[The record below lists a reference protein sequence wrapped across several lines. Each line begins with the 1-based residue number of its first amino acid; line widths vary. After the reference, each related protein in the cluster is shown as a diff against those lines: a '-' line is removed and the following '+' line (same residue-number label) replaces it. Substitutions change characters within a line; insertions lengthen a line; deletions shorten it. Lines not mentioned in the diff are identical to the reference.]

1 MVWVDLVYEL
11 TKKSLP
17 LLEGP
22 NILYTQNNQKPS
34 GPECFF
40 MRFVCFIVFF
50 MRVKSN
56 TALLLNQNYLVKKR

>member
-11 TKKSLP
+11 SKKSLP

-22 NILYTQNNQKPS
+22 NILYTQNTQKPS

-40 MRFVCFIVFF
+40 MRFVCLTAFF
-50 MRVKSN
+50 TRAKN
-56 TALLLNQNYLVKKR
+56 KPGLLLNQKKLF

>member
-1 MVWVDLVYEL
+1 MIWVNLVYEL

-40 MRFVCFIVFF
+40 MRFVCLNALFT
-50 MRVKSN
+50 MAKSK
-56 TALLLNQNYLVKKR
+56 TGLLLNQKKLF